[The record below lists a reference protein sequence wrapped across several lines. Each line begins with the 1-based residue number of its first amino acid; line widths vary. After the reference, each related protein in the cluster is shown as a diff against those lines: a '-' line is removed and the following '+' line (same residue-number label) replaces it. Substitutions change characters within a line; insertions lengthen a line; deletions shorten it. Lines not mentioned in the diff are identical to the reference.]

1 MAVNCI
7 KPDEV
12 KKEEGILDN
21 ILQVPWLYID
31 SEICEV
37 VKYTQSMYMYMQSI
51 QDFKNIAVKIV

>member
-21 ILQVPWLYID
+21 ILQVP
-31 SEICEV
+31 
-37 VKYTQSMYMYMQSI
+37 
-51 QDFKNIAVKIV
+51 

>member
-37 VKYTQSMYMYMQSI
+37 VKYMQSI
-51 QDFKNIAVKIV
+51 QDFKNNAVKIV